1 MGESQVILS
10 RATKKEFEPKCLVFR
25 TSQMP
30 LGTRRLAMILP
41 LALWDSLTLFSLALG
56 PLTFAQLTANPIS
69 TSLLPGTDQAALA
82 VTCLS

>member
-1 MGESQVILS
+1 
-10 RATKKEFEPKCLVFR
+10 
-25 TSQMP
+25 
-30 LGTRRLAMILP
+30 MILP

-69 TSLLPGTDQAALA
+69 TGLLPGTDQAALA